1 MRVVVDTRPLWVI
14 LLSVAYR
21 PAAFIGLGA
30 IFWYIIHLTPPA
42 GLTEAGLKTIGVFV
56 VCLFLWVTGLI
67 PLSITSLLAMVMI
80 PLLGI
85 MESKKVYSLFGNE
98 AVFFILGAFILAA
111 AMMKSGLSSRMA
123 LLVLR
128 RCGGTPTKL
137 LLGVYLFPA
146 FLSFWMSEHAVAA
159 MMFPIVLEIA
169 KALGLKPMQSGYA
182 KSLFLASAWGC
193 IIGGVA
199 TFLGGARNPLAIGI
213 LKESTGSDID
223 FFEWMVAVVPVV
235 LILLAI
241 GFVVILKWFPRD
253 IVDTGKAAE
262 VLDKKNEHL
271 GAFSLNEKMIG
282 GIMVLAIVFWILEG
296 KRLGLANI
304 AIIAVT
310 LLFVFRLIRWKD
322 VEEYVNWG
330 ILLMYGGAIALGA
343 ALASTGA
350 AEWAANATI
359 GRWAT
364 SPMALVLLFSALS
377 ILLTEA
383 MSNAA
388 IIAILMPV
396 GISLSAKM
404 GMDPKI
410 ITMAI
415 AMPSGLAYCLPI
427 STPATAIAYSSGFF
441 RMKDLVVPGVIMGVV
456 SWVVFNLMIRIYW
469 PLIGHAV

>member
-1 MRVVVDTRPLWVI
+1 MKVVVDTRPLWVV
-14 LLSVAYR
+14 LLSAVYR
-21 PAAFIGLGA
+21 PSAFLGIGLL
-30 IFWYIIHLTPPA
+30 FWYIISLTPPD
-42 GLTEAGLKTIGVFV
+42 GLTPAGLKTIGVFV

-67 PLSITSLLAMVMI
+67 PLSITSLLAMALI
-80 PLLGI
+80 PFLGI
-85 MESKKVYSLFGNE
+85 MESKQVYALFGNE

-123 LLVLR
+123 LVVLR
-128 RCGGTPTKL
+128 RCGRTPTTL
-137 LLGVYLFPA
+137 LMGVYLFPA

-169 KALGLKPMQSGYA
+169 KALGLKPLQSNYA
-182 KSLFLASAWGC
+182 KSLFMASAWGC

-213 LKESTGSDID
+213 LRESTGSDIG
-223 FFEWMVAVVPVV
+223 FFEWMAAVVPVV
-235 LILLAI
+235 FILLVI
-241 GFVVILKWFPRD
+241 GFIMILKFFPRD
-253 IVDTGKAAE
+253 ISDISSATE
-262 VLDKKNEHL
+262 VLNKKNEAL
-271 GAFSLNEKMIG
+271 GAVSWNEKMIG
-282 GIMVLAIVFWILEG
+282 WIMLLAIIFWMFAG
-296 KRLGLANI
+296 KKLGLANI
-304 AIIAVT
+304 AIIAVA
-310 LLFVFRLIRWKD
+310 LLFVFKVMRWKD

-330 ILLMYGGAIALGA
+330 IILMYGGAIALGA

-350 AEWAANATI
+350 AAWAANATI
-359 GRWAT
+359 GIWAT
-364 SPMALVLLFSALS
+364 SPMALVMLFSAIA

-396 GISLSAKM
+396 GLSLSAKM

-441 RMKDLVVPGVIMGVV
+441 RMRDLVAPGAIMGLV
-456 SWVVFNLMIRIYW
+456 SWVVFNLMIKVYW
-469 PLIGHAV
+469 PLIGHIV

>member
-1 MRVVVDTRPLWVI
+1 MKVIVDTRPLWVV
-14 LLSVAYR
+14 LLSAAYR
-21 PAAFIGLGA
+21 PAAFMGIGLL
-30 IFWYIIHLTPPA
+30 FWYIITLTPPD
-42 GLTEAGLKTIGVFV
+42 GLTPAGLKTIGVFV
-56 VCLFLWVTGLI
+56 VCLFFWVTGLI
-67 PLSITSLLAMVMI
+67 PLSITSLLALVMI
-80 PLLGI
+80 ALLGI
-85 MESKKVYSLFGNE
+85 MESKQVYALFGNE

-123 LLVLR
+123 LFVLR
-128 RCGGTPTKL
+128 RCRGPRRL

-169 KALGLKPMQSGYA
+169 KALGLKPLESSYA
-182 KSLFLASAWGC
+182 KSLFIASAWGC

-213 LKESTGSDID
+213 LKESTGSDLG

-235 LILLAI
+235 GILLVI
-241 GFVVILKWFPRD
+241 GFVMILKWFPRD
-253 IVDTGKAAE
+253 ITDTGKAAE
-262 VLDKKNEHL
+262 ALNRKNEEL
-271 GAFSLNEKMIG
+271 GAVSWNEKMIG
-282 GIMVLAIVFWILEG
+282 GIMLLAVLFWMFVG
-296 KRLGLANI
+296 KKLGLANI
-304 AIIAVT
+304 AIVAVA
-310 LLFVFRLIRWKD
+310 LLFVFKLIRWKD

-343 ALASTGA
+343 ALAGTGA
-350 AEWAANATI
+350 AAWAANATI

-364 SPMALVLLFSALS
+364 SPMALVMLFSAIS

-396 GISLSAKM
+396 GISLSANM

-441 RMKDLVVPGVIMGVV
+441 RMRDLVVPGAIMGVV
-456 SWVVFNLMIRIYW
+456 SWIVFNLMIKIYW
-469 PLIGHAV
+469 PLIGHIV